1 MMIRFGVVGTG
12 WRTEFFL
19 RVAQARPDLFA
30 CVGVVTRDIARRQA
44 WAEPFGV
51 TLYDSLHDLLA
62 QNPLYVITSVTWDA
76 NPEIMHQLADE
87 GMPVLSETPPA
98 RSVDELNG
106 LYERVQQGA
115 KFAVAEQYHLQP
127 IHATR
132 LAIANSGILGEISQ
146 AQVSI
151 AHGYHGVSLIRRLLG
166 VMYENCTIHGTS
178 FVSPIVKSP
187 SRQGEAD
194 REEIVESEQTIAY
207 LNFGD
212 KLGVFDFTGDQ
223 YRSHVRNL
231 RVMVRGERGELI
243 DNTVTYLLDHQTPIE
258 MKLKRY
264 FAGENGNIDGF
275 YLRGIQVGEQW
286 MYKNELAPARL
297 LDDEIAVGQCM
308 LKMADYARG
317 GEAFYSLAEACQ
329 DRYLNIMIEEAV
341 RTGQDVRTETQLWA
355 T

>member
-1 MMIRFGVVGTG
+1 MIRFGVVGTG

-19 RVAQARPDLFA
+19 RVANARPDLFT
-30 CVGVVTRDIARRQA
+30 CVGVVTRNIDNKRE

-51 TLYDSLHDLLA
+51 TLYDSLDDLLA

-76 NPEIMHQLADE
+76 NPDIMHYLADNN
-87 GMPVLSETPPA
+87 MPVLSETPPA
-98 RSVDELNG
+98 RTVEELNA

-127 IHATR
+127 IHQTR
-132 LAIANSGILGEISQ
+132 IAIANSGKLGTVTQ

-151 AHGYHGVSLIRRLLG
+151 AHGYHGVSMIRRLLG
-166 VMYENCTIHGTS
+166 INYENCTIRGFN

-187 SRQGEAD
+187 SRQGEAEK
-194 REEIVESEQTIAY
+194 EEIVESTQSIAY

-212 KLGVFDFTGDQ
+212 KLGIFDWTGDQ

-231 RVMVRGERGELI
+231 RVTVRGERGEMI
-243 DNTVTYLLDHQTPIE
+243 NDTITYLQDHKTPIE
-258 MKLKRY
+258 MTLKRY

-286 MYKNELAPARL
+286 MYHNELAPARL

-308 LKMADYARG
+308 LKMADYANG
-317 GEAFYSLAEACQ
+317 AEPFYSLAEACQ
-329 DRYLNIMIEEAV
+329 DRYLNIKIEEAIA
-341 RTGQDVRTETQLWA
+341 TGEEIQTETQAWA
-355 T
+355 